1 MTQVDFHVNVADV
14 ALYGCRLVRKV
25 WQAGHR
31 VVVYCDDTRRLARF
45 DQALWT
51 FAPLAFIPHV
61 PVRHPLASR
70 TPVLLT
76 ASATEVPASHRQ
88 VLVNL
93 SDSTPPAFA
102 DYQRVVELVG
112 TDAASRQAARA
123 RFRFYREQG
132 HAPFTH
138 DVEER
143 DGSR

>member
-1 MTQVDFHVNVADV
+1 MSTWPMSPSTA
-14 ALYGCRLVRKV
+14 
-25 WQAGHR
+25 AGWS
-31 VVVYCDDTRRLARF
+31 ARSGRPATGWWSTATTPGGWPVF
-45 DQALWT
+45 DQALWS

-93 SDSTPPAFA
+93 GDGTPPAFA